1 MEEEDGEETEEGEG
15 MEREG
20 TGWASALQLC
30 TCPVCGLVYVRLDR
44 ARAPWEEGTSGQ
56 ELLVSDW
63 PADKFVQ
70 HFLD

>member
-15 MEREG
+15 

-30 TCPVCGLVYVRLDR
+30 TCRVCGLVYVRLDR
-44 ARAPWEEGTSGQ
+44 AIAPWEEGTSGQ